1 MANKDDF
8 LKKLLPLLRKKEDKG
23 EKVYATEENIKCLI
37 HTKENKK
44 RVWKVF
50 YEPQR
55 KLVLWGWDENNN
67 PSFLVLSGIQDHDQ
81 IEHDYYGE
89 METDLGDT
97 VRYNSY
103 FIAKGRNGHFPSFG
117 SHKNNVIKL
126 EKEIELSYYENIDYE
141 KFIKDINH
149 IEFQNF
155 KLAKSPIEVL
165 NLSNDLKRYFID
177 LYNILS
183 NQNLYMR
190 KKHLRI
196 LMNSNPSREVYDL
209 LLSIGS
215 VELISGIFLEFGK
228 IKNPLLIKEAEE
240 ILEEE
245 INWDSESYVK
255 GLKRCASIYLNSF
268 TKEVKEKKRKEI
280 HRVLP
285 EMDLHLTR
293 IWKKEIK
300 EGTVIDGSRYRKYF
314 YQGIFYDSYGYYD
327 YNKREWVRKKVKERY
342 KVGHYTDGVYLNTV
356 NFKNTIQEAEVYE
369 LPEVIGKIAYYLDA
383 PRLYYYFKGN
393 GKGSEYKYFRRYIES
408 IIDKYSETNPKY
420 FMEAMKSLLT
430 SYTNLDCLGSYKENF
445 MFNEILMKYLYKDV
459 NWRSG
464 NWYEEYRFMY
474 ENRLLALEGRFEY
487 KKEIWDNHLDD
498 VVYIAENAKIEAVHK
513 ACYYILKDSSKLTEF
528 IEKSSYETL
537 IKMASIA
544 YEPLRNV
551 FINAIKEKVGK
562 LQSYDSSIM
571 LILIECEN
579 EEIKKLTIDYFKRTN
594 GRFNSKDIVELM
606 FKNNFKSLEEFF
618 IEALLALD
626 EKEYIEFVKYIV
638 DNSKRFNDANLILS
652 ENIENVFTSSIDKL
666 KNISEEEKSELILSL
681 SSELFGKT
689 SISKWTDTFIKNI
702 IFSVSYREL
711 KALVYKIDISGQGML
726 TNGTKQVISLLESIK
741 NNTIPSNNDFVS
753 ILETGTSKMVKILLE
768 VFSENRKELYSRNS
782 TLIIMLE
789 SEVSP
794 LNELA
799 KTIFNSI
806 AKENRIELHK
816 MIIDSPVEKVNLFG
830 LKKLDETYGEVVP
843 KEFIIQMIEHT
854 SEKVKGH
861 ISDKIEYVL
870 EGFDD
875 KNEKVFIH
883 YIKTLLY
890 LPNKLSKSKDDIYST
905 ISKFALKS
913 ESRLKIVENILLD
926 IGSSNIILDSERA
939 LVALAKLRKEAI

>member
-8 LKKLLPLLRKKEDKG
+8 LRKLLPLLRKKEDKG
-23 EKVYATEENIKCLI
+23 EKVYADEDNIKCLM

-44 RVWKVF
+44 RVWRTY
-50 YEPQR
+50 YEPKR
-55 KLVLWGWDENNN
+55 KLILWGWYNNN
-67 PSFLVLSGIQDHDQ
+67 PSFLVLEGLQDYDGIRG
-81 IEHDYYGE
+81 DYYGE
-89 METDLGDT
+89 METNLGEF
-97 VRYNSY
+97 VKYNSY
-103 FIAKGRNGHFPSFG
+103 FISKGREGHLPSFN
-117 SHKNNVIKL
+117 SHKNNGIKL
-126 EKEIELSYYENIDYE
+126 KEEIKSSYYEDIEYE
-141 KFIKDINH
+141 EFIKRIQH

-155 KLAKSPIEVL
+155 KLAKNPNEVL
-165 NLSNDLKRYFID
+165 NLSSDSKKYFIN

-190 KKHLRI
+190 KKHLKI
-196 LMNSNPSREVYDL
+196 LIDSNPSKEIYDL

-215 VELISGIFLEFGK
+215 VELISGIFLEFAK
-228 IKNPLLIKEAEE
+228 AKNPLLIQEAKEIIERE
-240 ILEEE
+240 V
-245 INWDSESYVK
+245 NWDSENYVK
-255 GLKRCASIYLNSF
+255 GLKRCASIYVNGF
-268 TKEVKEKKRKEI
+268 TKEFKKKKRREI
-280 HRVLP
+280 HKLLP

-300 EGTVIDGSRYRKYF
+300 EGTIINGATYRKYF
-314 YQGIFYDSYGYYD
+314 YQGIFYDSYSYYD
-327 YNKREWVRKKVKERY
+327 HNKREWIRKKVKERY
-342 KVGHYTDGVYLNTV
+342 KIGHYTDGVYLNTV

-393 GKGSEYKYFRRYIES
+393 GKRSEYKYFRKYVES
-408 IIDKYSETNPKY
+408 IIDNYSETNPKY

-430 SYTNLDCLGSYKENF
+430 SYTNLDCLGKYKENF

-459 NWRSG
+459 NWRLG
-464 NWYEEYRFMY
+464 NWYEEHRFMY
-474 ENRLLALEGRFEY
+474 ENRLLTLEGRFEY
-487 KKEIWDNHLDD
+487 KKEIWDNHLED

-513 ACYYILKDSSKLTEF
+513 ACYYILENSSKLNEF

-537 IKMASIA
+537 IKMSTIS

-551 FINAIKEKVGK
+551 FINALKEKVGS

-579 EEIKKLTIDYFKRTN
+579 EEIKKLAIDYFKRTN
-594 GRFNSKDIVELM
+594 GRFDSKDIVELM
-606 FKNNFKSLEEFF
+606 FKNNFESLEEFF

-626 EKEYIEFVKYIV
+626 NKGYIEFVKNIV
-638 DNSKRFNDANLILS
+638 DNSRRFNDMNLLLS
-652 ENIENVFTSSIDKL
+652 ENIENVLTNSIHKL
-666 KNISEEEKSELILSL
+666 NNISEEEKSDLILFL
-681 SSELFGKT
+681 SNELFGKT
-689 SISKWTDTFIKNI
+689 SVLRWVDTFIKNI
-702 IFSVSYREL
+702 IFSVSYSEL
-711 KALVYKIDISGQGML
+711 KILVHKIHIRGQGML
-726 TNGTKQVISLLESIK
+726 TSRTKQVISLLESVK
-741 NNTIPSNNDFVS
+741 NNTIPNNNDFVS

-768 VFSENRKELYSRNS
+768 VFSENRKELYSKNS

-789 SEVSP
+789 SEVAP

-816 MIIDSPVEKVNLFG
+816 MIIDSPVDKVNLFG
-830 LKKLDETYGEVVP
+830 LEKLDEAYGEVVP

-890 LPNKLSKSKDDIYST
+890 LPNKLSKSKNDIYNT

-913 ESRLKIVENILLD
+913 ESRFKIVENILLD
-926 IGSSNIILDSERA
+926 IGSSNIIVDSERA
-939 LVALAKLRKEAI
+939 LVALAKLRKEVI